1 MLAPGVETRAATG
14 NLRVLGTYPPQQ
26 RSDPQVTDAEAEQLG
41 PPLASTFALPPGP
54 SDDEGPT
61 FHSAGLLG
69 PNNLVLV
76 P

>member
-14 NLRVLGTYPPQQ
+14 SLRVLRTYPPQQ
-26 RSDPQVTDAEAEQLG
+26 RSDPHITDAEAEQLG

-69 PNNLVLV
+69 PSKLVLV